1 MLGIFTAIGG
11 AIGTAISTVGGA
23 IGTALS
29 AAGTWLAGA
38 AAKIGPII
46 TKFAD
51 GFLGVVAKIPG
62 INIDTIKNVIETAGK
77 IVSSICE
84 LFGIMSED
92 SAEILGAKAEA
103 AEKTLADFDNDTEAY
118 IKYLKEKIELDQ
130 AKFDEMSA
138 EQKMGCKA
146 VGIAL
151 EAKAIE
157 ERIGGIRI
165 TPEYIATLAKIHMG
179 GNLNF
184 SAQELVDMI
193 TGLKDAGITD
203 MSDLADYLE
212 GKGDSDRVK
221 TGQALRS
228 VLEKMDA
235 EKSTD
240 EVVEDMKQAVRRFG
254 EE

>member
-1 MLGIFTAIGG
+1 MLGIFTSI
-11 AIGTAISTVGGA
+11 GGA

-29 AAGTWLAGA
+29 TAGTWLAGA
-38 AAKIGPII
+38 AVKVGPAI

-62 INIDTIKNVIETAGK
+62 INIETIKNVIEIAGK
-77 IVSSICE
+77 IISSICE
-84 LFGIMSED
+84 LFGINSED

-103 AEKTLADFDNDTEAY
+103 AEKTMVDFDNDTEAY
-118 IKYLKEKIELDQ
+118 IKYLKEEIELDQ
-130 AKFDEMSA
+130 AKFDEMSV

-146 VGIAL
+146 IGIAL
-151 EAKAIE
+151 ETKAIE
-157 ERIGGIRI
+157 ERIGGVRI
-165 TPEYIATLAKIHMG
+165 TPEYIATLAKIHLG

-184 SAQELVDMI
+184 SAQELVDII

-203 MSDLADYLE
+203 MNEMTDYLE
-212 GKGDSDRVK
+212 GRGISDRVK
-221 TGQALRS
+221 TGQALNS
-228 VLEKMDA
+228 VLEKIDSGKNA
-235 EKSTD
+235 D